1 LVVLAAVAETYLIH
15 ANGDQFQ
22 GNEKAQMLEN
32 VGIIK
37 HLIRRAGPP
46 LKYLVSEPSDEN
58 YIHNHMAAIQE
69 AKLLGEDF
77 ILADLE
83 NLILDTEADVFLEIL
98 LNNIKN
104 DVISYQCFIAK
115 EKKNTYNK
123 LVNDLK
129 LAKTNYVG
137 QCEKI
142 TNLENKLGLFM
153 EEELTIDLEKH
164 RLYEQLNSEKITPH
178 FLKLAL
184 NSKKGA
190 RMGEIC
196 SDTGEN
202 FETNGLRKQ
211 YIKNFY
217 ADLYSL
223 PREGGGGSPL
233 KNFWGRKSV
242 LTLLSPVQKFPNMT
256 S

>member
-1 LVVLAAVAETYLIH
+1 MQSKLFDHKAIFLELNTPPVPLIKLPIVSRFILKEEDVNLVVLAAVAETYLIH

-32 VGIIK
+32 VGMIK

-123 LVNDLK
+123 LVNDIK

-137 QCEKI
+137 QCDKI
-142 TNLENKLGLFM
+142 TNLENK
-153 EEELTIDLEKH
+153 
-164 RLYEQLNSEKITPH
+164 
-178 FLKLAL
+178 
-184 NSKKGA
+184 
-190 RMGEIC
+190 
-196 SDTGEN
+196 
-202 FETNGLRKQ
+202 
-211 YIKNFY
+211 
-217 ADLYSL
+217 
-223 PREGGGGSPL
+223 
-233 KNFWGRKSV
+233 
-242 LTLLSPVQKFPNMT
+242 
-256 S
+256 